1 MDKRIQWMEDWADS
15 HGGRRK
21 VGLGGAIH
29 KGQGEIGGCGRRG
42 IRDTCGLEL
51 DIRDELE
58 GGCRGK

>member
-21 VGLGGAIH
+21 VGLGGEAIH
-29 KGQGEIGGCGRRG
+29 KGQGETRWLWGEGV
-42 IRDTCGLEL
+42 THGLEL
-51 DIRDELE
+51 DIRDRLE

>member
-29 KGQGEIGGCGRRG
+29 KGQGEIGGCGEKG
-42 IRDTCGLEL
+42 N
-51 DIRDELE
+51 
-58 GGCRGK
+58 